1 MNKISVII
9 ITKNE
14 EKNIKACLESV
25 SWADEITI
33 VDAESEDRTVEL
45 TKQFNGRVFIKKWE
59 GFVLQKRFAL
69 NQANNEWVLS
79 LDADERISAELKNE
93 ILKKD
98 PGEFNGFLIRRKN
111 FLFGKEITTC
121 GWDKDYQLRLFR
133 KSKANLNEKLVHE
146 GFVVDGKTNSLEN
159 VIIHNTFSSLDN
171 YIKKVNEYTTLS
183 AEETYQTKSKVTA
196 LTILTH
202 TFSAFFRYFI
212 SLKGFKDGMHG
223 LIVSFINSLS
233 TMLTYTKIWELQRKE
248 NS

>member
-171 YIKKVNEYTTLS
+171 YMKKVNEYTTLS

>member
-171 YIKKVNEYTTLS
+171 YMKKVNEYTTLS

-223 LIVSFINSLS
+223 LIISFINSLS

>member
-14 EKNIKACLESV
+14 EKNIKACLESI

-171 YIKKVNEYTTLS
+171 YMKKVNEYTTLS

-223 LIVSFINSLS
+223 LIISFINSLS